1 MASST
6 SLLPQHMLPYPLNLL
21 PISGRMAPITMTDTI
36 IDDGAPYHHNH
47 NQHHQQLAQQH
58 FGAGSGNLF
67 PGYAGLRKGT
77 FRDRYPSTTV
87 NGTGTFDAIFVL
99 SSSRCAR
106 HLKRFRGKAKE
117 RGLLVEPWAISTSVS
132 ISDPPLPL
140 AGNDGSAIRGGGI
153 GSSAML
159 VPAVLRRELAYT
171 DAQVRL
177 WRHVLNAGLQRVLI
191 LDETLFPTKR
201 LLNMLPTMM
210 VGVDTESV
218 ARAQPW
224 HIIYLRRTVLRR
236 RYENDDSNNY
246 NDDDDDAL
254 SESIWSWSNVGSGQS
269 KRQMPVTIANVSH
282 GAGAYI
288 LSMNGAQFLLD
299 HVTSFVASLDVQFG
313 MLQRQYPNQFIALS
327 ICEAHHDKPFCP
339 DNIMDI
345 SQPRPNDDAES
356 VSFDC
361 TWRRSQEAQTASGFA
376 EMLGTNY
383 NEYQ

>member
-1 MASST
+1 MATST
-6 SLLPQHMLPYPLNLL
+6 SLLSQNMLPYPLNLL
-21 PISGRMAPITMTDTI
+21 PVSGRMIPITMTDTI
-36 IDDGAPYHHNH
+36 IDGGGPYHH
-47 NQHHQQLAQQH
+47 HHQQVAQQH
-58 FGAGSGNLF
+58 FGAGGNLF
-67 PGYAGLRKGT
+67 PGYVGLRKGT

-106 HLKRFRGKAKE
+106 HLKKFRGKAKE
-117 RGLLVEPWAISTSVS
+117 RGLLIEPWAISTSVS

-153 GSSAML
+153 GGSSAKL
-159 VPAVLRRELAYT
+159 VPAVLWRELAYT

-201 LLNMLPTMM
+201 LLGMLPTMM

-224 HIIYLRRTVLRR
+224 HIVYLRRTVLRR
-236 RYENDDSNNY
+236 KYDNDDSNNNNNY
-246 NDDDDDAL
+246 DEL
-254 SESIWSWSNVGSGQS
+254 SESIWSWSIVGSGHN

-299 HVTSFVASLDVQFG
+299 HVTSFAAPLDIQFG

-327 ICEAHHDKPFCP
+327 VCEAQHDKPFCP
-339 DNIMDI
+339 DNTMDI
-345 SQPRPNDDAES
+345 SQPRLNDDPES

-361 TWRRSQEAQTASGFA
+361 TWRRSQEAQTANEFA

>member
-1 MASST
+1 MATST
-6 SLLPQHMLPYPLNLL
+6 SLLSQHRLPYPLNLL
-21 PISGRMAPITMTDTI
+21 PVSGRMIPISMSDTI
-36 IDDGAPYHHNH
+36 IDDG
-47 NQHHQQLAQQH
+47 QLAQKH
-58 FGAGSGNLF
+58 FGVGGNIF

-77 FRDRYPSTTV
+77 FRDRYPSHTV

-106 HLKRFRGKAKE
+106 HLKKFRGKAKE
-117 RGLLVEPWAISTSVS
+117 RGLLIESWPISSSVS

-140 AGNDGSAIRGGGI
+140 AGKDGSAIRGGGMS
-153 GSSAML
+153 SSAML

-201 LLNMLPTMM
+201 LLGMLPTMM

-236 RYENDDSNNY
+236 KYDNDDGNN
-246 NDDDDDAL
+246 NDEDET
-254 SESIWSWSNVGSGQS
+254 SESIWSWSNVGSGHD
-269 KRQMPVTIANVSH
+269 KHQMPVTIANVSH

-299 HVTSFVASLDVQFG
+299 HVTSFAAPLDVQFG
-313 MLQRQYPNQFIALS
+313 MLQRQHPTQFVALS
-327 ICEAHHDKPFCP
+327 VCEAHHDKPFCP
-339 DNIMDI
+339 ENIKDI
-345 SQPRPNDDAES
+345 SQPRPNDDPES

-383 NEYQ
+383 IEFQ